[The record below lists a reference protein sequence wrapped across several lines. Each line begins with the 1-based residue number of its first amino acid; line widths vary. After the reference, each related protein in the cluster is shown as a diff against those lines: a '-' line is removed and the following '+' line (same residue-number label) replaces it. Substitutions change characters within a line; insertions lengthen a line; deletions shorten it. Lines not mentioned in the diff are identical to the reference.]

1 MSLLYIDNESYEFKI
16 GSSLLDIIQ
25 SNGLGMESP
34 CGGKGLCGKC
44 KIQVLE
50 GDINKLSEEE
60 LKFLSKEEVE
70 SNIRLGCLVYPKGD
84 LKVKFLNDK
93 NKNHK
98 ILVDGYMPAFKKHPL
113 LNKVIYDVKRPTLKS
128 NSSYEDI
135 ITETI
140 NYDLSSNYTI
150 LKEMPN
156 LFKKDKFTGVYLE
169 SELIGLEEGDTS
181 DNLYSIA
188 VDIGTTTVVCSLID
202 IKNQIE
208 ISSESEINPQKE
220 YGLDVLSRINFIKTK
235 ENGLE
240 ILNKS
245 IINCLNKLIYDLCE
259 KNNIKKENIY
269 EVSIAAN
276 TTMMHILLNIN
287 PESIGKSPYSPVF
300 VKSKSINSKDLGINI
315 SNFGRVY
322 LLPGVSSYIGAD
334 IVAGVCV
341 CDLKNTDKNVLFIDI
356 GTNGEMVLSKK
367 GELVSCSCAAGPAL
381 EGMNISCGM
390 RAGDG
395 AIENIK
401 IEDII
406 KIKVIGNVEPLG
418 ICGSGIVDAIS
429 ELATSKLIGKT
440 GRISKKEVVK
450 EDDKLSHLSEHIVDE
465 NKKRKFILTKNP
477 KEIAI
482 TQEDIRQVQLA
493 KGAILSGIY
502 ALADQVNI
510 KIQDMDEVIIAGQF
524 GKHLSI
530 ESLVGVGII
539 PKELKEKINYIGNSS
554 KTGAIMSLLS
564 KDIRK
569 NMDEIASEIDYFEL
583 STKENYERLFTDCLK
598 F

>member
-1 MSLLYIDNESYEFKI
+1 MSFLYTDNESYEFKV

-25 SNGLGMESP
+25 SNNLGMESP

-44 KIQVLE
+44 KIQVLD
-50 GDINKLSEEE
+50 GDINEFSKEE
-60 LKFLSKEEVE
+60 LKFLSKEEIE
-70 SNIRLGCLVYPKGD
+70 DNIRLGCLVYPKGD
-84 LKVKFLNDK
+84 LSVKFLENK

-98 ILVDGYMPAFKKHPL
+98 ILADGYMPYFKKDPL
-113 LNKVIYDVKRPTLKS
+113 LSKSVYDVKLPTLEN

-135 ITETI
+135 VSEVI
-140 NYDLSSNYTI
+140 NNDLNSNYEI
-150 LKEMPN
+150 LKEIAN
-156 LFKKDKFTGVYLE
+156 LFEKDKFTGVYLDNQ
-169 SELIGLEEGDTS
+169 LIGVEVGDTLN
-181 DNLYSIA
+181 DLYSIA

-245 IINCLNKLIYDLCE
+245 IINCLNKLINDLCK

-276 TTMMHILLNIN
+276 TTMMHILLNVN
-287 PESIGKSPYSPVF
+287 PISIGKSPYSPVF
-300 VKSKSINSKDLGINI
+300 VKSKSIASKDLGIDI
-315 SNFGRVY
+315 SGFGRVY

-334 IVAGVCV
+334 IVSGVCV
-341 CDLKNTDKNVLFIDI
+341 CDLKNKDKNVLFIDI
-356 GTNGEMVLSKK
+356 GTNGEMVLSKN
-367 GELVSCSCAAGPAL
+367 GEMVSCSCAAGPAL

-401 IEDII
+401 IEENI
-406 KIKVIGNVEPLG
+406 KIKVIGDIEPLG

-440 GRISKKEVVK
+440 GRISKKEAIEV
-450 EDDKLSHLSEHIVDE
+450 DDNLSHLSEHIVDE
-465 NKKRKFILTKNP
+465 NKKRKFILTRKPN
-477 KEIAI
+477 EIAI

-502 ALADQVNI
+502 ALADQVDI
-510 KIQDMDEVIIAGQF
+510 KIEDLDEVIIAGQF

-539 PKELKEKINYIGNSS
+539 PKELKDKIKYIGNSS

-569 NMDEIASEIDYFEL
+569 NMDLIAKEIDYFEL